1 MENVKIV
8 IQCIIQMG
16 IGLVLIVKTFIP
28 NDKK

>member
-16 IGLVLIVKTFIP
+16 IGLVLIAKTFIP